1 MHAIRNQNQTLVR
14 APTYIGDLLQDFPA
28 PGKWKCRTAGRC
40 PDSLIQTALPIYSA
54 PADSP
59 LVTEQTKTIYFEVKI
74 VGIGVQGLVASRPEK
89 KHGLFSK
96 LKHYEPEPRNED
108 AGIAIGFFAPPYPSF
123 RLPGWQ
129 RGSLGVHSDDGRRY
143 VNDTHGG
150 MDFTTPFQSGE
161 TVGIGMTFQ
170 IPLNPPAYGVQGNLL
185 DVNVF
190 FTRNGKKTG
199 EWDLHEEQDQL
210 DQGVQ
215 GLEGEYDIFPAVG
228 VFGGC
233 DFEIVFKE
241 NDWLYHPSS

>member
-1 MHAIRNQNQTLVR
+1 M
-14 APTYIGDLLQDFPA
+14 
-28 PGKWKCRTAGRC
+28 
-40 PDSLIQTALPIYSA
+40 
-54 PADSP
+54 
-59 LVTEQTKTIYFEVKI
+59 VTERTKIIYFEVKI
-74 VGIGVQGLVASRPEK
+74 IGIGVEGLFEKKPEK

-96 LKHYEPEPRNED
+96 MKHHELEPQNEE
-108 AGIAIGFFAPPYPSF
+108 AGVAVGFFAPPYPSF

-143 VNDTHGG
+143 VNNTHGG
-150 MDFTTPFQSGE
+150 IDFTRPFQSGE
-161 TVGIGMTFQ
+161 TVGIGMTFR
-170 IPLNPPAYGVQGNLL
+170 IPRNPPAYGIQGNLL

-190 FTRNGKKTG
+190 FTRNGKKAG

-241 NDWLYHPSS
+241 RDWLYTPSEN